1 MLRSSFLSVLATT
14 YIPCLVTALAC
25 RRASECA
32 PGLTAWSDANF
43 AGTSHQYNVSW
54 DTCVSIAA
62 QFPFA
67 QPGGVSSLAANEGN
81 WCTVYPNTDCNPGQ
95 GNANDT
101 LNVVGSYY
109 DLANPEDAWD
119 NLAQSFSCKKYNCE

>member
-1 MLRSSFLSVLATT
+1 MPQRSSMRVLVAT
-14 YIPCLVTALAC
+14 YLPCLVKALAF
-25 RRASECA
+25 RRSPVCA
-32 PGLTAWSDANF
+32 PGLTVWSDANF
-43 AGTSHQYNVSW
+43 AGTSIQDNVSW
-54 DTCVSIAA
+54 ETCVSIAA

-67 QPGGVSSLAANEGN
+67 QPDGVSSLAANEGN
-81 WCTVYPNTDCNPGQ
+81 WCIVYPNTDCNPGE

-119 NLAQSFSCKKYNCE
+119 NLPQSFSCKKYNCE